1 MHLLLPL
8 VHLHQHQPQLVTPD
22 VHLLRSEKDYWHVC
36 MLARRLAA
44 EQPLQQKA
52 AAKQLQHLVQLQ
64 LQLLVQLLLL
74 AAVMQRQLAMQL
86 QLVHLPSEKASWPA
100 CMHARSPAAVPLLQQ
115 LAAAMQLLHQ
125 PQHQLAAATNFSF
138 MA

>member
-1 MHLLLPL
+1 
-8 VHLHQHQPQLVTPD
+8 VHQHL
-22 VHLLRSEKDYWHVC
+22 SEKASWPDC
-36 MLARRLAA
+36 TLARRLAA
-44 EQPLQQKA
+44 EQPLQQQA
-52 AAKQLQHLVQLQ
+52 AAMQLLHLVQHQHLVQL
-64 LQLLVQLLLL
+64 LQL
-74 AAVMQRQLAMQL
+74 AAVMQLQLAMQH

-125 PQHQLAAATNFSF
+125 PQHQLAAATSFRF

>member
-1 MHLLLPL
+1 M
-8 VHLHQHQPQLVTPD
+8 QPQLAHQ
-22 VHLLRSEKDYWHVC
+22 HLSEKASWPDC
-36 MLARRLAA
+36 TLARRLAA

-52 AAKQLQHLVQLQ
+52 AAMQLQHLVQLQ
-64 LQLLVQLLLL
+64 LLHLVQLQQL
-74 AAVMQRQLAMQL
+74 AAVMQLQLAMQL
-86 QLVHLPSEKASWPA
+86 QPVHQLLSEKAFWPV

-125 PQHQLAAATNFSF
+125 PQHQLAAATSFSF

>member
-1 MHLLLPL
+1 MQLLPVL
-8 VHLHQHQPQLVTPD
+8 QHL
-22 VHLLRSEKDYWHVC
+22 SEKASWPDC
-36 MLARRLAA
+36 TLARRLAA
-44 EQPLQQKA
+44 EQPLRQKA

-64 LQLLVQLLLL
+64 LQHLVQHLQLAAAMRLLLV
-74 AAVMQRQLAMQL
+74 MQL
-86 QLVHLPSEKASWPA
+86 QLVHLPSEKASWPD

-125 PQHQLAAATNFSF
+125 PQHQLAAATSFSF

>member
-1 MHLLLPL
+1 MQLLPVL
-8 VHLHQHQPQLVTPD
+8 QHL
-22 VHLLRSEKDYWHVC
+22 SEKASWPDC
-36 MLARRLAA
+36 TLARRLAA

-64 LQLLVQLLLL
+64 LQHLVQHLQL
-74 AAVMQRQLAMQL
+74 AAAMRLLLAMQL
-86 QLVHLPSEKASWPA
+86 QLVHLPSEKASWPD
-100 CMHARSPAAVPLLQQ
+100 CMHARSPAAVPLLLQ

-125 PQHQLAAATNFSF
+125 PQHQLAAATSFSF

>member
-1 MHLLLPL
+1 MQLQL
-8 VHLHQHQPQLVTPD
+8 VHQHL
-22 VHLLRSEKDYWHVC
+22 SEKASWPDC
-36 MLARRLAA
+36 TLARRLAA

-64 LQLLVQLLLL
+64 LQLQLLVQLLLL
-74 AAVMQRQLAMQL
+74 AAVMQLQLAMQL

>member
-1 MHLLLPL
+1 MQLLPVL
-8 VHLHQHQPQLVTPD
+8 QHL
-22 VHLLRSEKDYWHVC
+22 SEKASWPDC
-36 MLARRLAA
+36 TLARRLAA

-64 LQLLVQLLLL
+64 LQHLVQHLQL
-74 AAVMQRQLAMQL
+74 AAAMRLLLAMQL

-125 PQHQLAAATNFSF
+125 PQHQLAAATSFSF

>member
-1 MHLLLPL
+1 MQLL
-8 VHLHQHQPQLVTPD
+8 
-22 VHLLRSEKDYWHVC
+22 
-36 MLARRLAA
+36 
-44 EQPLQQKA
+44 
-52 AAKQLQHLVQLQ
+52 HLVQLQ
-64 LQLLVQLLLL
+64 LQHLVQHLQLAAAMRLLLV
-74 AAVMQRQLAMQL
+74 MQL
-86 QLVHLPSEKASWPA
+86 QLVHLPSEKASWPD

>member
-1 MHLLLPL
+1 MQLQL
-8 VHLHQHQPQLVTPD
+8 VHQHL
-22 VHLLRSEKDYWHVC
+22 SEKASWPDC
-36 MLARRLAA
+36 TLARRLAA

-52 AAKQLQHLVQLQ
+52 AAMQLQHLVLLQLQLQHLVQHLQ
-64 LQLLVQLLLL
+64 LV
-74 AAVMQRQLAMQL
+74 AAMQL
-86 QLVHLPSEKASWPA
+86 QLVTQLQLVHLQSEKASWPA

>member
-1 MHLLLPL
+1 MQLLPVL
-8 VHLHQHQPQLVTPD
+8 QHL
-22 VHLLRSEKDYWHVC
+22 SEKASWPDC
-36 MLARRLAA
+36 TLARRLAA

-64 LQLLVQLLLL
+64 LQHLVQHLQL
-74 AAVMQRQLAMQL
+74 AAAMRLLLAMQL

>member
-1 MHLLLPL
+1 MQLLL
-8 VHLHQHQPQLVTPD
+8 VHQHL
-22 VHLLRSEKDYWHVC
+22 SEKASWLDC
-36 MLARRLAA
+36 TLARRLAA

-64 LQLLVQLLLL
+64 LQHLVQHLQL
-74 AAVMQRQLAMQL
+74 AAAMRLLLAMQL